1 MKAQVI
7 LFIFSKILLKMQLL
21 MLRQLH
27 EQLSALELPTRGIV
41 LCLRYRH
48 ATTTAYFDIA
58 LPTIII
64 IHLNCS

>member
-1 MKAQVI
+1 
-7 LFIFSKILLKMQLL
+7 